1 MSDTIVVGTDGSDTA
16 KQAVAEA
23 VRLAKALDAE
33 VHVVTA
39 FEPTRRA
46 KIVGAPEGAAQFW
59 GPLTNDVAR
68 ATIDEAAAS
77 IRAAGVKVEP
87 HMVQKDPADALLDV
101 AGEIGASLIV
111 VGSQGMAGA
120 RRLLGS
126 VPNKVSHEARTNV
139 LIVATRKDAAAKG
152 TA

>member
-1 MSDTIVVGTDGSDTA
+1 VAETIVVGTDGSDTA

-23 VRLAKALDAE
+23 VRLARALDGE

-39 FEPTRRA
+39 FEPARRA
-46 KIVGAPEGAAQFW
+46 KVVGAPEGAAKFW

-68 ATIDEAAAS
+68 SIIDEASAS

-87 HMVQKDPADALLDV
+87 HMVQKAPADALLDV
-101 AGEIGASLIV
+101 ANDVNAALIV

-126 VPNKVSHEARTNV
+126 VPNKVSHEAQTNV
-139 LIVATRKDAAAKG
+139 LIVSTRRKS
-152 TA
+152 

>member
-1 MSDTIVVGTDGSDTA
+1 MTDTIVVGTDGSDTA

-23 VRLAKALDAE
+23 VRLAQALGAQ

-39 FEPTRRA
+39 FEPARRA
-46 KIVGAPEGAAQFW
+46 KVVGAPEGAAAFW

-68 ATIDEAAAS
+68 SIIDEAAAS

-87 HMVQKDPADALLDV
+87 HMIQKAPADALLDV
-101 AGEIGASLIV
+101 AKDVDATLIV
-111 VGSQGMAGA
+111 VGNQGMAGA

-126 VPNKVSHEARTNV
+126 VPNKVSHEAGTNV
-139 LIVATRKDAAAKG
+139 LIVATRKS
-152 TA
+152 

>member
-1 MSDTIVVGTDGSDTA
+1 MAETIVVGTDGSETA

-39 FEPTRRA
+39 FEPLHRA
-46 KIVGAPEGAAQFW
+46 QIVGAAEGARQVW
-59 GPLTNDVAR
+59 GPMPNDLAR
-68 ATIDEAAAS
+68 SVNDEAAATV
-77 IRAAGVKVEP
+77 RAAGLQVSP
-87 HMVQKDPADALLDV
+87 HMVQEAPADALLGVAKDV
-101 AGEIGASLIV
+101 DATLIV

-126 VPNKVSHEARTNV
+126 VPNKVSHGARTNV
-139 LIVATRKDAAAKG
+139 LIVSTRKP
-152 TA
+152 

>member
-1 MSDTIVVGTDGSDTA
+1 MAETIVVGTDGSDTA
-16 KQAVAEA
+16 KQEVAEA

-39 FEPTRRA
+39 FEPARRA
-46 KIVGAPEGAAQFW
+46 KVVGAPEGAAAFW

-68 ATIDEAAAS
+68 STIDEAEAR

-87 HMVQKDPADALLDV
+87 HMVQKAPADALLDV
-101 AGEIGASLIV
+101 AKDVDATLIV

-139 LIVATRKDAAAKG
+139 LIVATHKS
-152 TA
+152 

>member
-1 MSDTIVVGTDGSDTA
+1 MAETIVVGTDGSDTA

-23 VRLAKALDAE
+23 VRLAKALDAK

-39 FEPTRRA
+39 FEPARRA
-46 KIVGAPEGAAQFW
+46 KVVGAPEGAAKFW

-68 ATIDEAAAS
+68 SIIDEADAS

-87 HMVQKDPADALLDV
+87 HMVQKAPADALLDV
-101 AGEIGASLIV
+101 AKDVNATLIV

-139 LIVATRKDAAAKG
+139 LIVSTHKS
-152 TA
+152 

>member
-1 MSDTIVVGTDGSDTA
+1 MAETIVVGTDGSDTA

-39 FEPTRRA
+39 FEPARRA
-46 KIVGAPEGAAQFW
+46 KVVGAPEGAQKFW

-68 ATIDEAAAS
+68 SIIDEADAS

-87 HMVQKDPADALLDV
+87 HMVQKAPAEALLDV
-101 AGEIGASLIV
+101 ANEVDATLIV

-139 LIVATRKDAAAKG
+139 LIVSTRKS
-152 TA
+152 